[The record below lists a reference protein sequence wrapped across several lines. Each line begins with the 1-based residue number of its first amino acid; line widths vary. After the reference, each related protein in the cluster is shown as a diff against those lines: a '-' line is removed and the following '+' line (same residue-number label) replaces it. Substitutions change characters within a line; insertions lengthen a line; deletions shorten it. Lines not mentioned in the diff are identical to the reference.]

1 MPGIGA
7 EAPVAGLMVLKWGR
21 TEGASSFGSIP
32 VATCKGMTD
41 RDRAKPFCRVRTLS
55 PLNRMQFSLRI
66 LPPSRKAPDLG
77 DHLKRVLFLACAKI
91 PMRHRAT
98 AALKVSAAPG
108 AQPIQSNP
116 TSIVGA
122 WLNLRT
128 RRISWLSRASTKLWC

>member
-55 PLNRMQFSLRI
+55 PLNRMQFSLQI
-66 LPPSRKAPDLG
+66 LPPSGRRQTTETISKGCYFWRIP
-77 DHLKRVLFLACAKI
+77 RFQCAI
-91 PMRHRAT
+91 
-98 AALKVSAAPG
+98 ALLP
-108 AQPIQSNP
+108 P
-116 TSIVGA
+116 
-122 WLNLRT
+122 
-128 RRISWLSRASTKLWC
+128 